1 MEKRI
6 LLLLILCL
14 GISLLKGQNSFSVEA
29 YTNVTKYRE
38 ANLALDTLAT
48 DDQRVVFMGNSITES
63 WWSVHPTFF
72 ANKNYINRGI
82 SGQVSH
88 QMLLRFRADV
98 LDLNPALVVIL
109 AGTNDIAENSGPVTL
124 STIAANIFSMAELA
138 KGNDIEVILC
148 SVLPAIDF
156 PWRPGLAPAEKIVE
170 LNEMIEAYAK
180 ENGLV
185 YLNYYQTLVDEAGGL
200 KVPDY
205 TAADDLVHPNKSA
218 YEVMAQ
224 LAEAAIAEALRAIE

>member
-6 LLLLILCL
+6 LFLLVLSLW
-14 GISLLKGQNSFSVEA
+14 ISSLKGQRDFSIDA
-29 YTNVTKYRE
+29 YANFAKYKD
-38 ANLALDTLAT
+38 ANMALDTMT
-48 DDQRVVFMGNSITES
+48 IDEPRVVFMGNSITES
-63 WWSVHPTFF
+63 WESVQPEFF
-72 ANKNYINRGI
+72 ANKNYVNRGI

-124 STIAANIFSMAELA
+124 NAIAANIFSMAELA
-138 KGNDIEVILC
+138 KGNNIKVILC

-156 PWRPGLAPAEKIVE
+156 PWRPGLSPAEKIIE
-170 LNEMIEAYAK
+170 LNEKIQAYAK
-180 ENGLV
+180 KNGLI
-185 YLNYYQTLVDEAGGL
+185 YLDYYQALVDEAGGL

-205 TAADDLVHPNKSA
+205 TTADDLVHPNKAA
-218 YEVMAQ
+218 YEIMAK
-224 LAEAAIAEALRAIE
+224 LAEAAIAEALQND